1 VVNARNLLM
10 DKVIARVGQLP
21 NPIVM
26 DEELLKLKQLYAL
39 AFASFQAAECAE
51 HQAFKAKTAARKLEC
66 ELRVRIE
73 LLEEKLGMR
82 QLLTSESDSLTPDEE
97 HA

>member
-1 VVNARNLLM
+1 MNARSLLM

-39 AFASFQAAECAE
+39 AFASFQANEVAEM
-51 HQAFKAKTAARKLEC
+51 QASKAKNAARKLEC

-82 QLLTSESDSLTPDEE
+82 KLLISESDSFEDEE